1 MEKILSDLK
10 AMRLPG
16 MARTWQT
23 WQNLMEAHKTD
34 SISLTDGIRLLI
46 QGEKDMRMSNRTH
59 RLIKNAHFRYTVT
72 LDEIR
77 ADSARGIEQS
87 LLNEVATCDYI
98 NHGYPIIITGP
109 TGTGKSWLASA
120 LGHHACLCG
129 YRVRYYNVMKLFEDL
144 TMARIESRLPKLF
157 ERLSQFDLLILDD
170 FGTIFASQLPVAN
183 WFETLDSNASAA
195 DAILDRVINT
205 ATRFTLKGDSLRRK
219 H

>member
-16 MARTWQT
+16 MART

-46 QGEKDMRMSNRTH
+46 QGENDMRMSNRTH

-109 TGTGKSWLASA
+109 TVPERAGWLQLSDTMP
-120 LGHHACLCG
+120 AC
-129 YRVRYYNVMKLFEDL
+129 VD
-144 TMARIESRLPKLF
+144 
-157 ERLSQFDLLILDD
+157 
-170 FGTIFASQLPVAN
+170 
-183 WFETLDSNASAA
+183 
-195 DAILDRVINT
+195 
-205 ATRFTLKGDSLRRK
+205 TRSVTTT
-219 H
+219 